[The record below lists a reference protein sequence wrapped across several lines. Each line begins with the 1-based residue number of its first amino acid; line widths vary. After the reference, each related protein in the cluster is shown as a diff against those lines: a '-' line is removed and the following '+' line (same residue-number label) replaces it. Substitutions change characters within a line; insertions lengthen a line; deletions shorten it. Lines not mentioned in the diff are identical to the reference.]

1 MPSSNPPHDL
11 RLVSEV
17 AEIRRRLAALAS
29 DPEAPGVAEELG
41 SIRANLRSL
50 AESNEEIGERLGELL
65 GLRNPLPDQPAP

>member
-1 MPSSNPPHDL
+1 MPSSNPHDA

-29 DPEAPGVAEELG
+29 DPEGPGVAEELG
-41 SIRANLRSL
+41 AIRANLRAL
-50 AESNEEIGERLGELL
+50 AESNDEIGERLGELL

>member
-1 MPSSNPPHDL
+1 MASSNPHDTQ
-11 RLVSEV
+11 LVSEV

-41 SIRANLRSL
+41 AIRASLRSL

-65 GLRNPLPDQPAP
+65 GLRNPLPAPPAP